1 MPQNGHARVKTEL
14 LMDALAD
21 LDGAARAL
29 GDNDH
34 KVRVA
39 CKPCRADALNN
50 ILVKIHALFRHE
62 HSGRAGRQTDV

>member
-1 MPQNGHARVKTEL
+1 
-14 LMDALAD
+14 MDALAD

-29 GDNDH
+29 GDDDH

-39 CKPCRADALNN
+39 CKPCRADALDDVV
-50 ILVKIHALFRHE
+50 LKIDALFRHE